1 MRLSEE
7 EKLVKESH
15 EKKIMAGFEG
25 FFYVCSKDYLI
36 EFMNGKLID
45 RTGYEA
51 TGEVCY
57 EAMHKRDTPCPWCD
71 QDRVL
76 KGEINRWEMQDP
88 RDNRWYYVVNAP
100 LQRQDGPVARQSVIL
115 DITEIKQVE
124 EALLASERV
133 QRARTAE
140 LEESN
145 SSLKVLL
152 KQIEQERKGS
162 EVRILSNFRNLIL
175 PYLDKV
181 RNCGNAPEA
190 FLYLDIL
197 ESNLKMVI
205 SDFSPG
211 HSFSLAGLTPKE
223 MQIAN
228 LIKEGKDN
236 REMAKMLN
244 MSRETIKCH
253 RQNIR
258 KKLGIR
264 GNRVNLKALI
274 SGHLK

>member
-1 MRLSEE
+1 MKVSGMSR
-7 EKLVKESH
+7 V
-15 EKKIMAGFEG
+15 MAGFEG

-57 EAMHKRDTPCPWCD
+57 EVMHRRDAPCPWCD
-71 QDRVL
+71 KDRVL
-76 KGEINRWEMQDP
+76 KGEITRWEMQDP

-100 LQRQDGPVARQSVIL
+100 LQGQDGSVARQSVIL

-124 EALLASERV
+124 EALLESERT
-133 QRARTAE
+133 QKARTAE
-140 LEESN
+140 LVESN
-145 SSLKVLL
+145 SALKVLL
-152 KQIEQERKGS
+152 RQMEQEKKGS
-162 EVRILSNFRNLIL
+162 EGRILSNIRNLVL
-175 PYLDKV
+175 PYIGKM
-181 RNCGNAPEA
+181 RNCDKASEA

-197 ESNLKMVI
+197 ESNLKMII
-205 SDFSPG
+205 SDFSSDPSSG
-211 HSFSLAGLTPKE
+211 LNGLTPKE
-223 MQIAN
+223 IQIAN

-236 REMAKMLN
+236 REMARMLN
-244 MSRETIKCH
+244 MSRETLKCH

-264 GNRVNLKALI
+264 GNRTNLRTLI
-274 SGHLK
+274 SAHLK